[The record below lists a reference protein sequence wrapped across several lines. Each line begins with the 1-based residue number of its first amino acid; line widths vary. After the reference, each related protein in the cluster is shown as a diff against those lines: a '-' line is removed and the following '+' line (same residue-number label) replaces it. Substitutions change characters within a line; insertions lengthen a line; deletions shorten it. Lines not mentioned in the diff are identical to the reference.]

1 MIAAEVLS
9 ELKARHVELVVEG
22 DRLRFRPVGAVPDD
36 LRAKLRAHKAELVEL
51 LKPREGLQLRDALP
65 GGVVASQ
72 SCLLAEF
79 LEMRL
84 EEFEGAGLVVEVWP
98 KALGE
103 VVVFASDNA
112 VVDPG
117 ELRVVYRAAELRG
130 LVGIQPADLRN
141 LHDIKKTFRGSIL
154 PS

>member
-1 MIAAEVLS
+1 MTAAEVLS
-9 ELKARHVELVVEG
+9 ELKSRHVELVVDG
-22 DRLRFRPVGAVPDD
+22 DRLRFRPVGAVPED

-51 LKPREGLQLRDALP
+51 LKLHQGLPLRDALP
-65 GGVVASQ
+65 GGVVGPQ
-72 SCLLAEF
+72 TCLVAES
-79 LEMRL
+79 LEMSL
-84 EEFEGAGLVVEVWP
+84 EEFAGAGLVVEVWSGDLDE
-98 KALGE
+98 A
-103 VVVFASDNA
+103 VVLASDDA

-130 LVGIQPADLRN
+130 LVGVQPRDLRN